1 MPIRT
6 APMLGM
12 LLALAACATFPE
24 LDAANS
30 AAKDA
35 VGGAPPA
42 LLPMDQI
49 LGAAGTPPDGDP
61 AGAALAG
68 RAAALKARADAL
80 RGG

>member
-12 LLALAACATFPE
+12 LLALSACATFPE
-24 LDAANS
+24 LE
-30 AAKDA
+30 AAK
-35 VGGAPPA
+35 GAAKGPPPA

-49 LGAAGTPPDGDP
+49 LGAVGAPPAGDP
-61 AGAALAG
+61 AGAALGG